1 MQYVDSDQLQPGQK
15 VQFRLGDVHL
25 PAVQEILS
33 RMTLDTEL
41 RGSITLLSDHGDKK
55 TAFVV
60 VEVKGIL
67 MPIIVPAEAV
77 KVLSEGEVLAEK
89 KSW

>member
-1 MQYVDSDQLQPGQK
+1 MHSDQLQPGQK

-25 PAVQEILS
+25 PAIQEILN
-33 RMTLDTEL
+33 RMSEDTEL
-41 RGSITLLSDHGDKK
+41 QGSVTLLSDHGDRK

-67 MPIIVPAEAV
+67 MPIIVPAECV
-77 KVLSEGEVLAEK
+77 KLQAQVEDLAEK